1 MELYFSPLACSMATR
16 ITLYEAGEKCDYRQV
31 DLKAKTVDGEDFRAI
46 NPIGQVPVLRTD
58 DGVLITEN
66 TAVLQYVARR
76 HPRTHLAPTD
86 EPAVSEMQQ
95 WLSFLST
102 ELHTAVFATLFNPSA
117 NDGAKTCALEKARP
131 RLSLLNQ
138 RLKWRDTVLEH
149 FSIVDAY
156 LVTILT
162 WLQATP
168 LKLDE
173 WSDAK
178 RYYDKMIKR
187 PSVARAL
194 AEELPLY
201 RA

>member
-31 DLKAKTVDGEDFRAI
+31 DLKAKTVGGEDFLAT
-46 NPIGQVPVLRTD
+46 NPLGQVPVLRTD

-76 HPRTHLAPTD
+76 HPRANLAPTE

-102 ELHTAVFATLFNPSA
+102 ELHTAVFAPLFNPAASDA
-117 NDGAKTCALEKARP
+117 VKAYALEKARP
-131 RLSLLNQ
+131 RLALLNQ

-168 LKLDE
+168 LRLDE
-173 WSDAK
+173 WSDAR
-178 RYYDKMIKR
+178 RYYDKISKR

-194 AEELPLY
+194 AEEYPLY

>member
-31 DLKAKTVDGEDFRAI
+31 DLKAKTVDGEDFRA
-46 NPIGQVPVLRTD
+46 IGQVPVLRTD

-117 NDGAKTCALEKARP
+117 NDGAKTFALEKARP